1 MDWNKRRQRLA
12 TVLRKAVA
20 FHSHPTEE
28 TFPELPD
35 VLVWFR
41 FSLAVAYG
49 LYLGLSGVRSSVY
62 VLQAL
67 NLITFVPVLYCRLY
81 LGISDFA
88 GASSTLS
95 STSSSSSSSS
105 SFGSQIVFAGTMN
118 ALALTLLLWIYFFT
132 AQHEDDERKLASL
145 LVAISKDDTTIK
157 PENFVETTI
166 VNGGMTAAGGEAAG
180 MTPKGVTDDP
190 EF

>member
-1 MDWNKRRQRLA
+1 MDWNKRRQRLV
-12 TVLRKAVA
+12 TVFRKAVA
-20 FHSHPTEE
+20 FQSHPTEE

-35 VLVWFR
+35 VLIWFR

-62 VLQAL
+62 ILQAL

-88 GASSTLS
+88 GASS
-95 STSSSSSSSS
+95 SSSS
-105 SFGSQIVFAGTMN
+105 SFGSQIGFAGTAN
-118 ALALTLLLWIYFFT
+118 ALALTLLIWIYFFT
-132 AQHEDDERKLASL
+132 AQHEDDERKLTSL
-145 LVAISKDDTTIK
+145 LVTAVSKEDA
-157 PENFVETTI
+157 
-166 VNGGMTAAGGEAAG
+166 TASINVDRLVAAVSEHGGEAG
-180 MTPKGVTDDP
+180 SGVVMPKGVVEDDP